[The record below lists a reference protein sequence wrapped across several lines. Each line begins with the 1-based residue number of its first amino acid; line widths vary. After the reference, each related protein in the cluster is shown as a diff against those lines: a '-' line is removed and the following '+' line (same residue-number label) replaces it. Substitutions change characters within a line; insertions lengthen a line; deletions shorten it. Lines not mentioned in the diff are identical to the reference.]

1 MPKNSVGLML
11 PIKLHLSN
19 IYVYILFFFFSDTVE
34 SEEDSVST
42 EEMTEIEEGRFQILN
57 SVHW

>member
-1 MPKNSVGLML
+1 ML